1 MKQLISHK
9 LIWLYEEISN
19 LRAGSL
25 GIDILERVA
34 VILCAFMEGTWIGAL
49 TNCFPMKNIRKLN
62 IYDWNLTS
70 TLSYMVEDILQWRI
84 VSPQE

>member
-34 VILCAFMEGTWIGAL
+34 VILCAFMETWIGAL
-49 TNCFPMKNIRKLN
+49 RNCFPMKNIRKVN
-62 IYDWNLTS
+62 IYDINLTS
-70 TLSYMVEDILQWRI
+70 TLSYMVEDILQRRI